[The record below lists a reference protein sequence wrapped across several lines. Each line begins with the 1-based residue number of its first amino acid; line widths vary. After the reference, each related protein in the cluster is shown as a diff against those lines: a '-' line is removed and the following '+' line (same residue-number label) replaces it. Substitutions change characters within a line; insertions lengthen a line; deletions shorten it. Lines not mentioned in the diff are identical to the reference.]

1 MDELLT
7 QTATLMT
14 SPVFDDYGKAISWG
28 GSVILACRY
37 VNRRRYSSN
46 IKDNSQMIEGDL
58 TVKET
63 LKLGDILLIDGVK
76 YKVYESNSWR
86 YDDPDNFGSYSKL
99 ILA

>member
-7 QTATLMT
+7 QNATL
-14 SPVFDDYGKAISWG
+14 SVNPVFDDYGKAISWA
-28 GSVILACRY
+28 GSTEIACRY

-63 LKLGDILLIDGVK
+63 LKLGDILLIEGVK

-86 YDDPDNFGSYSKL
+86 SDDPDNFGSYCKL